1 MTGKLLLTQDGVLY
15 SLDLFRARSQLD
27 LQIHHSDLKEEG
39 DLRMNVDKHRME
51 PKDFRDIDPGDRL
64 LMGPGPSNVP
74 ARVLQAMAAPC
85 IGHLDPY
92 FLETMNETQLLLR
105 HLFQT
110 HNALTIPVS
119 ATGSAGMEASFV
131 NLVEPGDEVVV
142 AVNGVFGT
150 RMCDIVNR
158 IGGKLVKIDG
168 EWGRAVEAEAV
179 AKAVKGCNPKVIA
192 LVHAETSTGAFTPL
206 EDISKI
212 AHEAGALFLVDCVTS
227 LAGIDVPVDKLK
239 IDVAYSGTQ
248 KCISCPPGL
257 SPVTFSDA
265 AVRTIE
271 QRKHPVVS
279 WYLDFSMIRDYWGN
293 ARKYHHT
300 APVNMIY
307 AIREALRII
316 SEEGLDARFV
326 RHQLNHR
333 ALVAGVE
340 AMGLSMLVP
349 EDERL
354 PMLNAVLIPD
364 SVDDLKV
371 RKALLND
378 FAIEIG
384 SGLGQFAGKVWRIGL
399 MGHSCHRKN
408 VFLFLAAMEAVLRA
422 EGFKTTHGAIEA
434 ATAVYESA

>member
-1 MTGKLLLTQDGVLY
+1 MSADASKID
-15 SLDLFRARSQLD
+15 
-27 LQIHHSDLKEEG
+27 
-39 DLRMNVDKHRME
+39 
-51 PKDFRDIDPGDRL
+51 PKDFRDINPGDRL
-64 LMGPGPSNVP
+64 LMGPGPSDVP

-92 FLETMNETQLLLR
+92 FLETMNETQQLLR

-110 HNALTIPVS
+110 QNALTLPVS
-119 ATGSAGMEASFV
+119 ATGSAGMEACFV
-131 NLVEPGDEVVV
+131 NLVEPDDEVVV

-158 IGGKLVKIDG
+158 IGGRLVKVDG
-168 EWGRAVEAEAV
+168 EWGRAVDPEPV
-179 AKAVKGCNPKVIA
+179 AKAVKGCRPKVVA
-192 LVHAETSTGAFTPL
+192 VVHAETSTGACTAL
-206 EDISKI
+206 EDLSKI

-227 LAGIDVPVDKLK
+227 LAGMEVPIDRMH
-239 IDVAYSGTQ
+239 IDAAYSGTQ

-257 SPVTFSDA
+257 SPVTFSAA
-265 AVRTIE
+265 AVKALE

-279 WYLDFSMIRDYWGN
+279 WYFDFSMIRDYWGSE
-293 ARKYHHT
+293 RKYHHT

-316 SEEGLDARFV
+316 TEEGLETRFARH
-326 RHQLNHR
+326 RLNHR

-340 AMGLSMLVP
+340 AMGLTMLVP
-349 EDERL
+349 EEERL

-364 SVDDLKV
+364 GVNDSKV

-384 SGLGQFAGKVWRIGL
+384 GGLGQFVGRVWRVGL
-399 MGHSCHRKN
+399 MGHSCRRKN
-408 VFLFLAAMEAVLRA
+408 VFLFLTALEAVLKA
-422 EGFKTTHGAIEA
+422 EGFKARPGAIEA
-434 ATAVYESA
+434 ASTVYTSA